1 MLTSLASD
9 DMSPVQL
16 CCLSVCNTG
25 VREPQEVRSYWSVIK
40 GLLIRLGIGIVRVF
54 CESSVPP

>member
-1 MLTSLASD
+1 MLVSLTSD

-25 VREPQEVRSYWSVIK
+25 VREPQEVRSLGGTK
-40 GLLIRLGIGIVRVF
+40 GLLILLGIGIVTCI
-54 CESSVPP
+54 CELSVPP

>member
-9 DMSPVQL
+9 DTSPVQL

-25 VREPQEVRSYWSVIK
+25 IWEPQEVGSYWSDK
-40 GLLIRLGIGIVRVF
+40 GVADSAGNRYSNVHL
-54 CESSVPP
+54 

>member
-1 MLTSLASD
+1 MLASLASD

-25 VREPQEVRSYWSVIK
+25 VRESQEVRSYWSDK
-40 GLLIRLGIGIVRVF
+40 GVADCAGNRYSNVYL
-54 CESSVPP
+54 

>member
-1 MLTSLASD
+1 MLASLASD

-25 VREPQEVRSYWSVIK
+25 VREPQEVHSYWSDK
-40 GLLIRLGIGIVRVF
+40 GVADSVGNRYSTYA

>member
-1 MLTSLASD
+1 MLVSLASD

-25 VREPQEVRSYWSVIK
+25 VREPQEVRSYWSDK
-40 GLLIRLGIGIVRVF
+40 RVAD
-54 CESSVPP
+54 SAGNRYGNVSL

>member
-1 MLTSLASD
+1 MLASLASD

-25 VREPQEVRSYWSVIK
+25 LWESQESVHMGVTK
-40 GLLIRLGIGIVRVF
+40 GLLILLGIGIVTCL
-54 CESSVPP
+54 CELSVPP

>member
-1 MLTSLASD
+1 MRASLASD
-9 DMSPVQL
+9 DMFPVQL

-25 VREPQEVRSYWSVIK
+25 VREPQEVRSYWSDKEVADSAEN
-40 GLLIRLGIGIVRVF
+40 RYSNVC

>member
-1 MLTSLASD
+1 MLVSLASD

-25 VREPQEVRSYWSVIK
+25 VREPQEVRSYWSDK
-40 GLLIRLGIGIVRVF
+40 RVAD
-54 CESSVPP
+54 SAGNRYSNVSL

>member
-1 MLTSLASD
+1 MLASLASD

-25 VREPQEVRSYWSVIK
+25 IWESQEVGSYWSDK
-40 GLLIRLGIGIVRVF
+40 GVADSAGNRYSNVSL
-54 CESSVPP
+54 